1 MPPKVLCLAHLQ
13 ASGSQGTTTRQEL
26 SSWWVHDVPVAGAGL
41 GGPGACA
48 TRKSLASLLG
58 AILAGGFSTG
68 LYPTNS
74 AEMNKYIMND
84 SGANIFVV
92 EDHATLKKMLPVI
105 QGRNSSSKPLYTELF
120 WWSDIWVWVTL
131 IMIMPLSTWVCLGS

>member
-1 MPPKVLCLAHLQ
+1 MQVARAFIKLGLEPYNSVTISGFNSPEWCLSA
-13 ASGSQGTTTRQEL
+13 
-26 SSWWVHDVPVAGAGL
+26 
-41 GGPGACA
+41 
-48 TRKSLASLLG
+48 LG

-105 QGRNSSSKPLYTELF
+105 QGRSPSSRPLYTWLC
-120 WWSDIWVWVTL
+120 WWSDIWVGL
-131 IMIMPLSTWVCLGS
+131 ILILIIPLSAWVCLCS